1 MSWHDRLLGVLTLL
15 AGCGGDSVKQKP
27 AWWGPTE
34 DALLAECATTPSYT
48 GSKTDIALMRVTT
61 CFRIPEEATCPE
73 PADADLGKLTLSC
86 TEGYPLCAL
95 TLTEQ
100 VEEPRDSGFHTG
112 GPTPNVDACC
122 YEIAFVQR
130 EQDWVCGRPL
140 RDARGEARVASAA
153 HRTDWRDAPVD
164 TPPAVAAHWLR
175 EALDEHAA
183 VGAFARLTLDLLA
196 LGAPADLVARAAE
209 AMADEIAHA
218 RAAFALAGQA
228 AGPGPLVAHP
238 APTPDLASLAAEA
251 IADGVVNEAVA
262 AAEAAVRRA
271 TATEPTVIAA
281 LDRVI
286 RDEARHAALAL
297 DTARWAI
304 GIGGPEVAAAA
315 RAALARGLARLDA
328 APRVEHVAPAWG
340 LCPAAALR
348 RARLAVRGALD
359 VALGEVAAA
368 A

>member
-15 AGCGGDSVKQKP
+15 AGCGGDDNVKQKP
-27 AWWGPTE
+27 AWWGTTE
-34 DALLAECATTPSYT
+34 DALLAECATSPTYV
-48 GSKTDIALMRVTT
+48 GAATDIALLRTGA
-61 CFRIPEEATCPE
+61 CFRIPEDATCPE
-73 PADADLGKLTLSC
+73 PADVDLSKLSLAC

-100 VEEPRDSGFHTG
+100 VEEPTDSGFPG
-112 GPTPNVDACC
+112 EPASNVDACC

-140 RDARGEARVASAA
+140 RDARGEARVASVAR
-153 HRTDWRDAPVD
+153 RTDWRDAPVD
-164 TPPAVAAHWLR
+164 APPAVAAHWLR

-238 APTPDLASLAAEA
+238 APSPDLASLAAEA

-262 AAEAAVRRA
+262 AAEAAARRA
-271 TATEPTVIAA
+271 TATEPAVIAA

-304 GIGGPEVAAAA
+304 GIGGPEVEAAA
-315 RAALARGLARLDA
+315 RAALAHGLARLDA
-328 APRVEHVAPAWG
+328 APRVEHVAPTWG
-340 LCPAAALR
+340 LCPALALR
-348 RARLAVRGALD
+348 RARLAVRGALEG
-359 VALGEVAAA
+359 ALGELAAA